1 MPKASTS
8 RSSSAA
14 KHDPLSVQM
23 TQQSLVDSGNLSLPG
38 KRQKNKH
45 KNAQSEQEHAQTTL
59 DAKVSRRVLEMARD
73 QQDELAQEQWA
84 DELDQDL
91 DQTAARYE
99 HDDDGDRDDDD
110 DDDDDDDEKEDDN
123 EEEYEEY
130 EELEF
135 DANDAALDQFM
146 PQGRLA
152 GGRTLADLIMEK
164 IEQQENDK
172 TAVPVAA
179 AEPPPGYNPKIVE
192 VYTKVGGLLSR
203 YKSGP
208 LPKAFKILPT
218 LRLWPQLVMLTVP
231 ENWTPHATL
240 AATKIF
246 ASNLDPKQSQKF
258 YKEILLEKVREE
270 IQETHK
276 LSVHTYMALK
286 KAIYKPAA
294 FFKGILFPL
303 CESQTCTLREAAIL
317 GSVLTRV
324 SVPVLHS
331 GAALLKLADME
342 YTGKSSEYTRC
353 PNSVFIR
360 VLLDKKYALPY
371 KVVDALVFH
380 FIRFKRD
387 PREMPVLWH
396 QSFLVFVQRYK
407 SDLTEEQ
414 KRALLDT
421 LKVKVHPQIT
431 PEIRREI
438 LNSVARGK
446 EVPLANGQGLE
457 TGMAMEVEIC

>member
-1 MPKASTS
+1 MPKALTS

-38 KRQKNKH
+38 NRQKNKH
-45 KNAQSEQEHAQTTL
+45 KNAQSQHDQPQTTL
-59 DAKVSRRVLEMARD
+59 DAKVSRKVLEMARD
-73 QQDELAQEQWA
+73 QQDELAQERCA
-84 DELDQDL
+84 DELDHDL

-99 HDDDGDRDDDD
+99 QNDDDGGDDDEQD
-110 DDDDDDDEKEDDN
+110 GDDDDEQ
-123 EEEYEEY
+123 EYEEY

-135 DANDAALDQFM
+135 DEDDAALHHFM
-146 PQGRLA
+146 PRGQLA

-179 AEPPPGYNPKIVE
+179 PEPPPGYNSKIVE

-231 ENWTPHATL
+231 ETWTPHATL

-246 ASNLDPKQSQKF
+246 ASNLDPKQSQRF

-331 GAALLKLADME
+331 G
-342 YTGKSSEYTRC
+342 

-421 LKVKVHPQIT
+421 LKVKVHAQIT

-438 LNSVARGK
+438 LNFVARG
-446 EVPLANGQGLE
+446 EEMPLANGQGLE
-457 TGMAMEVEIC
+457 PGMAMEVEIC